1 MVRTTVCR
9 SISVE
14 KEKIMR
20 LKDRVAIITGA
31 GGSLGRGMALRL
43 AEEGAKIIVND
54 KNLAAAEET
63 VNLVTQQGGTA
74 LAHGADVTSFSQV
87 ANMEDTAV
95 KKWGKIDVLVNNA
108 GFPRDALLI
117 KMTEED
123 WDSVVD
129 LVLKGSFI
137 CAKTVAPY
145 MIEKKYGKIINIS
158 SMSYKGNVGQ
168 LNYTSAKAGIV
179 GMTHGLGLELARYNI
194 NVNCISPGLIET
206 PITLA
211 FTNEVKERLIRT
223 IPLRRMGD
231 IVDIA
236 NAVLFLAS
244 DESKFIT
251 RQTIHV
257 SGGTEGF

>member
-1 MVRTTVCR
+1 
-9 SISVE
+9 
-14 KEKIMR
+14 MR

-43 AEEGAKIIVND
+43 AEEGARVIVND
-54 KNLAAAEET
+54 KNLGTAQET
-63 VNLVTQQGGTA
+63 VGLVTQRGGVA
-74 LAHGADVTSFSQV
+74 LAHGADVTSFHQV
-87 ANMEDTAV
+87 ADMVDTAIRA
-95 KKWGKIDVLVNNA
+95 WEKIDILVNNA
-108 GFPRDALLI
+108 GFPRDALLV

-123 WDSVVD
+123 WDAVVD

-137 CAKTVAPY
+137 CAKTVAPH
-145 MIEKKYGKIINIS
+145 MIERKYGKIINIS
-158 SMSYKGNVGQ
+158 SMSYRGNVGQ

-179 GMTHGLGLELARYNI
+179 GMTHGLGLELARHNI
-194 NVNCISPGLIET
+194 NVNCIAPGLIET
-206 PITLA
+206 PITSA
-211 FTNEVKERLIRT
+211 FSSEIKERLIRT
-223 IPLRRMGD
+223 IPLRRMGE
-231 IVDIA
+231 IIDIA